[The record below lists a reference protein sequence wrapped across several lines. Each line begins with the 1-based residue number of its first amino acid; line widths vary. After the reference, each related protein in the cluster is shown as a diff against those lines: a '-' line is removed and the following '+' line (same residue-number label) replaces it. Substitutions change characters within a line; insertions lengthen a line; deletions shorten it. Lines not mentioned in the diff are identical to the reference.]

1 MFEQSLYYCSSNF
14 LCDFKEQMEYPRN
27 SKEVI
32 VNSIVEVEGVSKSQ
46 NFEISVNIYY
56 AVD

>member
-1 MFEQSLYYCSSNF
+1 
-14 LCDFKEQMEYPRN
+14 MEYPRN